1 MKKPK
6 HLLLAI
12 VAVAMSLALSFS
24 VACSGSCS
32 SSCSSCG
39 GAKLSSLELDTED
52 VKTEYYTGE
61 TLSTEGLKITA
72 VYSDK
77 KTEELTLETEGV
89 RVDTTEYQRYTVGTY
104 EIKVSYTAGEVT
116 CNASYNVNVSEV
128 TLSVDTSNVKVLYI
142 VGEDEFTSD
151 NLVVKRTVT
160 TTEGSTTTTLTSS
173 EYNLDKGGFSHTKV
187 GDYVIT
193 VSASYNYLTINASY
207 IARVIEPR
215 QGLEVTLKTDY
226 QSKSTITLQ
235 GTEADVAVADLSQA
249 GDWIQ
254 VRQPDKYGVVADNA
268 PILDASKYTVEVYEG
283 QNKIQNADLATLG
296 GGAYTVWVTMNGE
309 DNDGEPFVY
318 YGFQIVYVIDNV
330 KSIELDSS
338 CSTTMVR
345 GLKNTM
351 LESWKF
357 NVAYESGKSVQI
369 AYNASNLKIPSFNP
383 NQAAEGDN
391 PAADYNGEVTATYK
405 EFNAKHEL
413 KTVTHKISYTLTGA
427 VISQVISTVSFDD
440 LNKGDYY
447 GADASENMGLIGNLK
462 VDGSLKIS
470 FAHTTKDKMTVK
482 ENSSAT
488 KIPDT
493 DYSYTKYLNTGG
505 ASRITRRALKIEL
518 EEGYEYSVTVYANGN
533 GSTGRYVSVYQ
544 GEKTSDMTEANG
556 ATVGSSDLD
565 GTAISANT
573 FENIKKSDGNYL
585 YIGGTASINIFFIVV
600 TATTVS

>member
-32 SSCSSCG
+32 SSCG
-39 GAKLSSLELDTED
+39 GAKLSSIELDTED

-160 TTEGSTTTTLTSS
+160 TTEGSTSTTLTSS

-193 VSASYNYLTINASY
+193 VSATYNYLTINASY
-207 IARVIEPR
+207 TARVIEPR

-309 DNDGEPFVY
+309 DNNGEPFVY

-330 KSIELDSS
+330 KSIELDDS

-345 GLKNTM
+345 NLENTM
-351 LESWKF
+351 YKSWQF
-357 NVAYESGKSVQI
+357 NVLYDSGKTVKINSDASGLDLPAINTNQE
-369 AYNASNLKIPSFNP
+369 AAGEDKNAN
-383 NQAAEGDN
+383 
-391 PAADYNGEVTATYK
+391 VTGTVVASYSEK
-405 EFNAKHEL
+405 NAKREE
-413 KTVTHKISYTLTGA
+413 KNVKSEEITYTLTGKVVDTSVA
-427 VISQVISTVSFDD
+427 HFSMGDLATGDITDSNTTLTSGGLTFTFVATSSSKLVVDASSKKITLPSGITVDDKTEVTVANRLKSGGKSSDTARYLSFTTNKNFTIYGYALSGSSSDATRKLTLSASESTVKIGDVDSVKSFNEGVDVSD
-440 LNKGDYY
+440 TPS
-447 GADASENMGLIGNLK
+447 ARAQK
-462 VDGSLKIS
+462 VTDVTKE
-470 FAHTTKDKMTVK
+470 TTF
-482 ENSSAT
+482 NFGFS
-488 KIPDT
+488 
-493 DYSYTKYLNTGG
+493 
-505 ASRITRRALKIEL
+505 
-518 EEGYEYSVTVYANGN
+518 
-533 GSTGRYVSVYQ
+533 
-544 GEKTSDMTEANG
+544 
-556 ATVGSSDLD
+556 
-565 GTAISANT
+565 
-573 FENIKKSDGNYL
+573 
-585 YIGGTASINIFFIVV
+585 ASINLYYICIVFN
-600 TATTVS
+600 

>member
-39 GAKLSSLELDTED
+39 GAKLSSIELDTED

-160 TTEGSTTTTLTSS
+160 TTEGSTSTTLTSS

-193 VSASYNYLTINASY
+193 VSATYNYLTINASY
-207 IARVIEPR
+207 TARVIEPR

-283 QNKIQNADLATLG
+283 QNKIQNANLATLG

-309 DNDGEPFVY
+309 DNDGESFVY

-345 GLKNTM
+345 NLENTM
-351 LESWKF
+351 YKSWQF
-357 NVAYESGKSVQI
+357 NVLYDSGKTVKINSNTYGLDLPAINTNQE
-369 AYNASNLKIPSFNP
+369 AAGEDKNAN
-383 NQAAEGDN
+383 
-391 PAADYNGEVTATYK
+391 VTGTVVASYS
-405 EFNAKHEL
+405 ERNAKREE
-413 KTVTHKISYTLTGA
+413 KTVKSEEITYTLTGKVVDTSVA
-427 VISQVISTVSFDD
+427 HVSMGDLATGYITDSNTTLTSGGLTFTFVATSSSKLVVDASSKKITLPSGITVDDKTEVTVANRLKSGGKSSDTARYLSFTTNKNFTIYGYALSGSSSDATRKLTLSASESTVKIGDVDSVKSFNEGVDVS
-440 LNKGDYY
+440 GTPS
-447 GADASENMGLIGNLK
+447 ARAQK
-462 VDGSLKIS
+462 VTDVTKE
-470 FAHTTKDKMTVK
+470 TTF
-482 ENSSAT
+482 NFGFS
-488 KIPDT
+488 
-493 DYSYTKYLNTGG
+493 
-505 ASRITRRALKIEL
+505 
-518 EEGYEYSVTVYANGN
+518 
-533 GSTGRYVSVYQ
+533 
-544 GEKTSDMTEANG
+544 
-556 ATVGSSDLD
+556 
-565 GTAISANT
+565 
-573 FENIKKSDGNYL
+573 
-585 YIGGTASINIFFIVV
+585 ASINLYYICIVFN
-600 TATTVS
+600 